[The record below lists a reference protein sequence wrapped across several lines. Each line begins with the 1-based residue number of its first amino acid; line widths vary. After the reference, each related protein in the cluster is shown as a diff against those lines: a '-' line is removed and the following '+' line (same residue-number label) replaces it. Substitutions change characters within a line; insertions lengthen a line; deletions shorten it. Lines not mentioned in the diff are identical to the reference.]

1 MNAFNAYIFTA
12 EGKWELV
19 TIYREETARYSQDEL
34 SSIARERRRK
44 KALEYFRSHK
54 AVKEG

>member
-12 EGKWELV
+12 AGKWELV

-34 SSIARERRRK
+34 SNIARERRRAQ
-44 KALEYFRSHK
+44 ALEYFRSR
-54 AVKEG
+54 AAIKEG

>member
-19 TIYREETARYSQDEL
+19 TIYREEVSRYSQDDAA
-34 SSIARERRRK
+34 SIARERRREQ
-44 KALEYFRSHK
+44 ALEYFRSRK
-54 AVKEG
+54 TKKEG